1 MALLGI
7 VFAAILCSVQLSQ
20 TAEVGSAVK
29 EFHDWDD
36 LKKDLFNTEYSI
48 VDFFASW

>member
-1 MALLGI
+1 MAFLGF

-20 TAEVGSAVK
+20 TAAADSAVK
-29 EFHDWDD
+29 EFHDWDG
-36 LKKDLFNTEYSI
+36 LKKDLFNTEYSM